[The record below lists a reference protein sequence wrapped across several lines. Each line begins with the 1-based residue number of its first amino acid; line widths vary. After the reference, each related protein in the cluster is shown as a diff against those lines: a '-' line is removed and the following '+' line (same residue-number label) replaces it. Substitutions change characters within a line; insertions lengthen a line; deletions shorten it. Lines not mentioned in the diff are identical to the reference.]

1 MKMKEL
7 SISYSKRKSLERK
20 NILVIVHL
28 YSELNDLDRALNGDS
43 NSENA

>member
-20 NILVIVHL
+20 NILVHL
-28 YSELNDLDRALNGDS
+28 YSELNDLDRALSGDS